1 MHKSKFRFFFIAAFI
16 FFSAYSGAQTLT
28 AKVFGVI
35 KSSDKKPLAGVSIGI
50 LGTTTGVVT
59 DDQGSFSMLVP
70 SNEEITIVF
79 SFIGHES
86 IKQTMILAEGEKKE
100 LNKTIL
106 KSSTVLP
113 DVVISNQRERNTNI
127 IRINPK
133 DVEEIPNPSGNFESI
148 LKSMGGGVVS
158 NNELTSEYSVRGG
171 NFDENLVY
179 VNDVEIFRPQLVRSG
194 LQEGLSFINSDL
206 VSGIKFSAGGFDA
219 IYGDKMSS
227 VLDIKYRKP
236 TEFGG
241 RFNYSLLGGGLSLE
255 GISKNKKFTYLIGAR
270 QKTTKYLLN
279 TLDTKGS
286 YKPVFYD
293 VQALLTYDFN
303 DKTYVSVLGNFSK
316 SKYNIV
322 PQDRQTDFGTVSEAL
337 RLTVYFDGQE
347 VDDFQ
352 TSTGAVI
359 FSHSPNKQLNL
370 KLIASAFDTRED
382 ETFDILGQ
390 YYLDELEKDPG
401 SSNFGDVKNSLGVG
415 SFLNHARNELQ
426 GQVYSTEHKG
436 TYVYRNNELQ
446 WGLRWENERFKDD
459 VSEWTYIDSSGY
471 SLPHPKDSIGVP
483 LVEKPLLLLQDV
495 LYAKNSI
502 ESNRY
507 SAYLQ
512 HNWLF
517 NEQSRYTLTGGVRFT
532 YWDLNK
538 EFNVSPRAALSY
550 KPRWKRNINFRVA
563 TGYYYQPPFYKELR
577 TSNGSL
583 NRDLTAQQSIHFVGG
598 SDYYFKAWRRE
609 FKLVIEAYYKHLNN
623 LIPYKVDNIRIRYL
637 GKNNSKGYA
646 QGIDLRINGQFV
658 PEAESWISFSLLK
671 TEEDIK
677 GDFYYTYYN
686 SDGQIIRPYSINNFA
701 TDSVK
706 TVPGYLPRL
715 TDQRATFT
723 IFFADY
729 LPKFPTYRMHM
740 TLVFGTG
747 LPVGPPG
754 NDRYKDVNRYPFYRR
769 VDIGFSKHFI
779 EENKPKEYR
788 IRFFNKLKSLSL
800 SLEIFNLL
808 QVNNVVSYTWVS
820 DVYGTKYGV
829 PNYLTGRQLNVRLSA
844 KF

>member
-1 MHKSKFRFFFIAAFI
+1 MRLKKI
-16 FFSAYSGAQTLT
+16 FFALAFCFGFFYFTSAQNLT
-28 AKVFGVI
+28 ARIYGVI
-35 KSSDKKPLAGVSIGI
+35 KGSDKKPLQGVSVGV
-50 LGTTTGVVT
+50 LGSATGTIT
-59 DDQGSFSMLVP
+59 DEEGKFVLLIP
-70 SNEEITIVF
+70 SNQQITLVF
-79 SFIGHES
+79 TSIGFES
-86 IKQTMILAEGEKKE
+86 LAEKFILAEGERKE
-100 LNKTIL
+100 INRTLV
-106 KSSTVLP
+106 KSVTALP
-113 DVVISNQRERNTNI
+113 DVIIVDPRERNTNI
-127 IRINPK
+127 IRIDPK
-133 DVEEIPNPSGNFESI
+133 DVEEIPNPTGNFETI
-148 LKSMGGGVVS
+148 LKSLGGGVVS
-158 NNELTSEYSVRGG
+158 NNELSSEYSVRGG
-171 NFDENLVY
+171 NYDENLVY

-219 IYGDKMSS
+219 VYGDKMSS
-227 VLDIKYRKP
+227 VLDIRYRKP

-255 GISKNKKFTYLIGAR
+255 GITKNKKLTYLIGAR
-270 QKTTKYLLN
+270 QKTTKYLLS

-286 YKPVFYD
+286 YKPLFYD
-293 VQALLTYDFN
+293 VQALLCYDIS
-303 DKTYVSVLGNFSK
+303 DKTTISLLGNFNK

-322 PQDRQTDFGTVSEAL
+322 PEDRQTDFGTVNEAL

-359 FSHSPNKQLNL
+359 FSHSPNKKLNL
-370 KLIASAFDTRED
+370 KLIASAFNTRED

-390 YYLDELEKDPG
+390 YYLDELEKDPA
-401 SSNFGDVKNSLGVG
+401 SSNFGDVKNNLGVG

-426 GQVYSTEHKG
+426 GQVYTGEHKG
-436 TYVYRNNELQ
+436 TYMYRNNELQ
-446 WGLRWENERFKDD
+446 WGLRWQNERFKDD

-471 SLPHPKDSIGVP
+471 SLPHPQDSVGDSLII
-483 LVEKPLLLLQDV
+483 KPQLYLQDV
-495 LYAKNSI
+495 LYAKNQI

-517 NEQSRYTLTGGVRFT
+517 SEQSRFTLTGGVRIT
-532 YWDLNK
+532 WWDLNK
-538 EFNVSPRAALSY
+538 EFNASPRAALSY
-550 KPRWKRNINFRVA
+550 KPRWKRNFNFRIA
-563 TGYYYQPPFYKELR
+563 SGFYYQPPFYKELR
-577 TSNGSL
+577 TSTGTLVRNLKS
-583 NRDLTAQQSIHFVGG
+583 QESIHFVGG
-598 SDYYFKAWRRE
+598 TDYYFKKWGRD
-609 FKLVIEAYYKHLNN
+609 FKLVLEAYYKHLTN

-637 GKNNSKGYA
+637 GDNNSHGYA

-658 PEAESWISFSLLK
+658 PETESWASLSFLK
-671 TEEDIK
+671 TEEDIE

-686 SDGQIIRPYSINNFA
+686 SDGKIIRPYSINKIPV
-701 TDSVK
+701 DSVK
-706 TVPGYLPRL
+706 TSPGYLPRL

-729 LPKFPTYRMHM
+729 IPKFPTYRVHL
-740 TLVFGTG
+740 TLAFGTG
-747 LPVGPPG
+747 FPVGPPG
-754 NDRYKDVNRYPFYRR
+754 NNRYTDVNRYPFYRR

-779 EENKPKEYR
+779 EEDKPKEHR
-788 IRFFNKLKSLSL
+788 IKFFNRLKSLAL
-800 SLEIFNLL
+800 SVEIFNLL

-829 PNYLTGRQLNVRLSA
+829 PNYLTGRQINVRLSS